1 MAKYVRTKLIFE
13 SDSDSLKKIIEDLKN
28 NDKVID
34 FNKIIPLN
42 DEGEML
48 EKWGIEESPE
58 ELDMILYR
66 NETLLE
72 YSFDTLKKT
81 PMPILEK
88 IVERYPEQHIIIKY
102 AYEDYGNECGMYE
115 SLKDSKELIQKELDD
130 PFVFACDVW
139 EIDPD
144 EEMAE
149 RAINYYEE

>member
-13 SDSDSLKKIIEDLKN
+13 GESEGLKKIVEELKG
-28 NDKVID
+28 DDVID

-42 DEGEML
+42 DENEIV
-48 EKWGIEESPE
+48 EKWGIEDKPE

-72 YSFDTLKKT
+72 YSFDTLKKA

-88 IVERYPEQHIIIKY
+88 AAEMYPECHIVVKY
-102 AYEDYGNECGMYE
+102 AYEDYGNNCAMYE
-115 SLKDSKELIQKELDD
+115 SLKDSKELVEKQLDD

-139 EIDPD
+139 EVDPD
-144 EEMAE
+144 EAMIEE
-149 RAINYYEE
+149 AINYYEE